1 MMSSD
6 NRFRVPF
13 CCLRCKLGRYNFI
26 IKIIMKKTSEGRH
39 NLSYCVNNDSNSVN
53 HSAQNINL
61 NLNSNIITANTNMN
75 KHIQTTEDISAI
87 ITNIN
92 ALGLATEKEAI
103 QMALLNLI
111 DGVNS
116 GNVTTENQRDYLLV
130 LGLAWESF
138 KKALYEGQKKGIA
151 IQFCLGCTL
160 RAIVMEALEAYSIDA
175 DRYESVVDG
184 FINQIEKANTV
195 YSFDDG
201 LSLIEWIRE
210 EVCADLL
217 RQLKDWLENER
228 PDLLRFVGMSYSD
241 ITDEL
246 DVAPIYL
253 GNLPLLALKNRFY
266 IGEKCYNIGDAL
278 ELDSFDIFE
287 MLESLD
293 DNYGHWD
300 WVPGVV
306 GAFFRSVA

>member
-1 MMSSD
+1 
-6 NRFRVPF
+6 
-13 CCLRCKLGRYNFI
+13 
-26 IKIIMKKTSEGRH
+26 MKQTSKRQRIVSHRQTGDAVTGNH
-39 NLSYCVNNDSNSVN
+39 TALNNNS
-53 HSAQNINL
+53 
-61 NLNSNIITANTNMN
+61 NLNSNLNTANTNMTM
-75 KHIQTTEDISAI
+75 HIQTSEDISAI

-116 GNVTTENQRDYLLV
+116 GKVTPDNQRDYLLV
-130 LGLAWESF
+130 LGLAWENF

-184 FINQIEKANTV
+184 FINQIEKANSV
-195 YSFDDG
+195 YVFDDC
-201 LSLIEWIRE
+201 LALIKWIKD
-210 EVCADLL
+210 EVCSDLL

-241 ITDEL
+241 ISEEWDG
-246 DVAPIYL
+246 APIHM

-266 IGEKCYNIGDAL
+266 IGKKCYNIGDAM

-287 MLESLD
+287 MMESLG
-293 DNYGHWD
+293 DNHGHWD
-300 WVPGVV
+300 WVPDVV
-306 GAFFRSVA
+306 GGFFRSVA

>member
-1 MMSSD
+1 
-6 NRFRVPF
+6 
-13 CCLRCKLGRYNFI
+13 
-26 IKIIMKKTSEGRH
+26 MKNTSAGPHRA
-39 NLSYCVNNDSNSVN
+39 SYRQQGDSNTVN
-53 HSAQNINL
+53 HIAKNTNS
-61 NLNSNIITANTNMN
+61 NLNSNLNTANTNMT
-75 KHIQTTEDISAI
+75 KHIQTSEDISAI

-116 GNVTTENQRDYLLV
+116 GKVTTENQRDYLLV
-130 LGLAWESF
+130 LGLAWENF

-184 FINQIEKANTV
+184 FINQIEKANSV
-195 YSFDDG
+195 YVFDDC
-201 LSLIEWIRE
+201 LALIKWIKD
-210 EVCADLL
+210 EVCSDLL
-217 RQLKDWLENER
+217 RQFKGWLENER

-241 ITDEL
+241 ISEEWDG
-246 DVAPIYL
+246 APIYM

-266 IGEKCYNIGDAL
+266 IGKKCFNIGDAL
-278 ELDSFDIFE
+278 ELNSFDIFE
-287 MLESLD
+287 MMESLD

-306 GAFFRSVA
+306 GGFFRSVA